1 MNMLRLALP
10 KGSLEEETRR
20 LFREASLDING
31 DEDSAWI
38 DDGRISVTRFLRA
51 QEIAK
56 LVEEQYFDVGITG
69 YDWIRETRA
78 NVLELSNLEYGKVR
92 LVVFVAERSGITD
105 PKQIKP
111 GSLVTSEYE
120 NLTADYFAGLG
131 IPIKFRSSYGA
142 TEQKV
147 SAGISDVGL
156 DNRATPIGRRGTIER
171 VGGLR
176 IIDTYVE
183 STARLITNDECYS
196 RNRED
201 VDDITVL
208 LDGARD
214 ARNKVVLEMNVPQYA
229 LTAVAQALPSM
240 RSPTI
245 SQLYNGGAEIWYAM
259 KTVVSREE
267 AKELI
272 PRLKRY
278 GAQDIIEYPLTK
290 VIK

>member
-1 MNMLRLALP
+1 MLRLALP

-38 DDGRISVTRFLRA
+38 DDRRISETRFFRA
-51 QEIAK
+51 QDIAK
-56 LVEEQYFDVGITG
+56 LIEERYFDLGITG
-69 YDWIRETRA
+69 YDWIREPRA
-78 NVLELSNLEYGKVR
+78 DILELSDLGYGKVR
-92 LVVFVAERSGITD
+92 LVLFVAERSGITE
-105 PKQIKP
+105 PRQIKP
-111 GSLVTSEYE
+111 NSVVTSEYE
-120 NLTADYFAGLG
+120 NLTRDYFEGLG
-131 IPIKFRSSYGA
+131 IPIRYRPSYGA

-147 SAGISDVGL
+147 SARVADIGL
-156 DNRATPIGRRGTIER
+156 DNRATPIGRRGTIEKA
-171 VGGLR
+171 GGLR
-176 IIDTYVE
+176 IIDTYIE
-183 STARLITNDECYS
+183 STTRLITNEECYS

-229 LTAVAQALPSM
+229 LDRVAQELPSM

-245 SQLYNGGAEIWYAM
+245 SQLYNGGAGIIWYAV

-278 GAQDIIEYPLTK
+278 GVKDIIEYRLTK
-290 VIK
+290 VIR